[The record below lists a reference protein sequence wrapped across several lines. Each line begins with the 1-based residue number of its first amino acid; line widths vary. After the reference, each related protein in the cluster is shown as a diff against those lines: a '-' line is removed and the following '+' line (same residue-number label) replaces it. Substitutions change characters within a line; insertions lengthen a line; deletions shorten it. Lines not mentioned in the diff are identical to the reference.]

1 MAQLLGIDVGTSG
14 AKVVLIDETGT
25 LLAQAS
31 AAYPLE
37 IPQPGWSQQ
46 NPEDWWNGVCQC
58 LEKIATQ
65 LGDAY
70 APTSVG
76 LTGQMHGAV
85 FLDDTGQIVS
95 PAILWNDQRTVE
107 ECEEIE
113 RAVGR
118 DQVIAITGNPAL
130 TGFQLPK
137 LLWLRNHHLSAY
149 QRVAHLLLPKD
160 YIRYRLTGE
169 FATDVSDA
177 SGTVMLDLRTRDWSA
192 HVLNALEVDAAI
204 LPKVYESA
212 TVTGETTVGG
222 PLPAGLPVVA
232 GGGDQAAGAVGTGAV
247 SPGVVS
253 VSLGTSGVVFASLPQ
268 LAVDPAGRVHTFAH
282 ANGSYHAMSVMLSCG
297 GAVRWARDTFFPDLE
312 FDEMTGLAAKSAPGA
327 GEVTFLPY
335 LAGERSPHND
345 PYARAS
351 VLNLSLANQRADL
364 ARAVFEGVSFGL
376 ADGYRVLA
384 ELGVTSS
391 ELRVTGGGAKSD
403 FWVQLLANLFECRCV
418 RLAVDEGPAMGAA
431 ILAGVGAGVWPDVV
445 TACASV
451 VQKADA
457 VEPNADSA
465 EKSAM
470 AEAYARFTAYYPR
483 IR

>member
-14 AKVVLIDETGT
+14 AKVVLIDESGT

-31 AAYPLE
+31 AGYPLD

-46 NPEDWWNGVCQC
+46 NPEDWWQGVCDC
-58 LEKIATQ
+58 LRQIAAE
-65 LGDAY
+65 LGERF
-70 APTSVG
+70 APTGIG

-85 FLDDTGQIVS
+85 FLDASGDIVA

-113 RAVGR
+113 RTLGR
-118 DQVIAITGNPAL
+118 DQVIAVTGNPAL

-192 HVLNALEVDAAI
+192 PILSALEVDAAI
-204 LPKVYESA
+204 LPRVYESGA
-212 TVTGETTVGG
+212 VTGQTVAGG
-222 PLPAGLPVVA
+222 PLPAGLPVIA

-247 SPGVVS
+247 TPGVVS
-253 VSLGTSGVVFASLPQ
+253 VSLGTSGVVFASLPS
-268 LAVDPAGRVHTFAH
+268 LGVDPAGRVHTFAH
-282 ANGSYHAMSVMLSCG
+282 ANGGYHAMSVMLSCG

-312 FDEMTGLAAKSAPGA
+312 FDAMTALAAESAPGA
-327 GEVTFLPY
+327 GEVAFLPY

-345 PYARAS
+345 PFARAS
-351 VLNLSLANQRADL
+351 VLNLSLANGRSDL

-376 ADGYRVLA
+376 ADGYGVLA
-384 ELGVTSS
+384 ELGVTST

-403 FWVQLLANLFECRCV
+403 FWVQLLANLFDCRCV

-431 ILAGVGAGVWPDVV
+431 ILAGVGTGIWADVE
-445 TACASV
+445 TACAAVVREAESV
-451 VQKADA
+451 L
-457 VEPNADSA
+457 PNANDE
-465 EKSAM
+465 EKSAL
-470 AEAYARFTAYYPR
+470 AEAYARFRAYYPR